1 MEKDSTTGADILADG
16 IAGGAS
22 YKEQRPTGGQAW
34 KHYRFDPDEGYSYF
48 LGAHAVR
55 SFPGGWE
62 LPADLTP
69 TECGYM
75 YRCSMLLQ
83 PGTNMLVKHHKNYD
97 RPLTVKA
104 LAKELGLSEK
114 QCQRFIRRMEEKRI
128 VKRQD
133 GYIYVSPIFF
143 IRGRLLKW
151 HLYMLFSDDLD
162 AFLPQW
168 VIDRFNGDVNA

>member
-1 MEKDSTTGADILADG
+1 MDEDNTTRADVLADG
-16 IAGGAS
+16 IAGAAAC
-22 YKEQRPTGGQAW
+22 KDFRATGGREW
-34 KHYRFDPDEGYSYF
+34 KRHRFDPEEGYSFF

-62 LPADLTP
+62 LPADLSATD
-69 TECGYM
+69 CGYM
-75 YRCSMLLQ
+75 YRCSVLLQ

-97 RPLTVKA
+97 RPLTIEG
-104 LAKELGLSEK
+104 LAKELGISEK
-114 QCQRFIRRMEEKRI
+114 HCQRFIKRMEDRRI

-151 HLYMLFSDDLD
+151 HLYTLFSDDLD